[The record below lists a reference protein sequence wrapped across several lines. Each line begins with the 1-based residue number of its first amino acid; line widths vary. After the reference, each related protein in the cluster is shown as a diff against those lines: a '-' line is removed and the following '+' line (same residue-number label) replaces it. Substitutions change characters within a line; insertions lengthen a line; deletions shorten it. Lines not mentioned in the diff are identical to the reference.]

1 MRTNL
6 VAGWTVGALAV
17 TGLAACSSDS
27 DVGSDGGGS
36 GTIEVTA
43 TDDACDLSETA
54 LSAGVQTFEVSNEG
68 SQVTEF
74 YVYAEGD
81 RIMQEVE
88 NIGPGL
94 SREMRVELPAGDYQG
109 TCKPGM
115 VGDGIRTDISVTGE
129 QAEPLSET
137 EELQQAAEDYSRY
150 VESQSKSLI
159 TLTEQF
165 VDAVKAGD
173 VEQAK
178 ELFAL
183 ARTPWERIEP
193 VAEIFGGLDPAVD
206 ARVNDVAEGDEWT
219 GYHRIERQL
228 WVAGNTAG
236 HGPDRR
242 PAARRRAKRSS
253 GSPSRSRSPRCSSP
267 RAPRRCWTRS
277 RPARSPARRTAT
289 RHTDLWDF
297 AANVEG
303 SKAAIAA
310 LRPVLEDRD
319 PELLADI
326 DDGFADVEALLAEQ
340 REGDGYVLYTDLSQ
354 DEIQQFADAVA
365 ALSESVS
372 QVAAVVAGE

>member
-1 MRTNL
+1 MRTSL
-6 VAGWTVGALAV
+6 VAGWTAGALAV
-17 TGLAACSSDS
+17 AGLAACSSDA
-27 DVGSDGGGS
+27 DGGSDGGGAD
-36 GTIEVTA
+36 TIEVTA

-129 QAEPLSET
+129 QAEPLSDT
-137 EELQQAAEDYSRY
+137 EELQQAAQDYSRY

-159 TLTEQF
+159 TLTGQF

-173 VEQAK
+173 VEKAK

-228 WVAGNTAG
+228 WVAGNTTGMDPIADQLLADVQEVVRLAEKKPLTALQLAEG
-236 HGPDRR
+236 SKALLDEVATGKITGEEDRY
-242 PAARRRAKRSS
+242 S
-253 GSPSRSRSPRCSSP
+253 
-267 RAPRRCWTRS
+267 
-277 RPARSPARRTAT
+277 
-289 RHTDLWDF
+289 HTDLWDF

-354 DEIQQFADAVA
+354 DEVQAFADAVA

-372 QVAAVVAGE
+372 QVAAVVAGQ